1 MEARAENDVLI
12 INETKRIRFP
22 YRINKIV
29 IWEDRLAIV
38 CTDTWRLS
46 GLERDIADNVYAF
59 DEEGRF
65 KWQMEHTTREGGG
78 HTGVTNPDGKLYV
91 FDFNSYRYTL
101 DPDTGRILEEGQPSG
116 RPW

>member
-1 MEARAENDVLI
+1 MEARAENDVLV
-12 INETKRIRFP
+12 INEKKRIQFP
-22 YRINKIV
+22 YRINNMV

-38 CTDTWRLS
+38 CTDTWKLR
-46 GLERDIADNVYAF
+46 GFDRDIADNVYAF

-65 KWQMEHTTREGGG
+65 KWQMEHTTIGGG
-78 HTGVTNPDGKLYV
+78 HTEVAIVKGTLRVYDYG
-91 FDFNSYRYTL
+91 SYRYTL